1 MTSRVQTSD
10 KGEHVAV
17 VVRRKPFENRETT
30 LEKKTGAVWV
40 IVTGCERGGPSVGC
54 TIRDAIPGE
63 APRGIAAWRKS
74 GPARVIGTGSVRPAA
89 SRMDS
94 RTPARTRT
102 GVGEDSVTLVRLNV
116 SMRNRLPA
124 ATVPRARLVPLRA
137 AFGSRA
143 GGPKSKAAGAAK
155 LPALV

>member
-1 MTSRVQTSD
+1 MRAA
-10 KGEHVAV
+10 E
-17 VVRRKPFENRETT
+17 
-30 LEKKTGAVWV
+30 
-40 IVTGCERGGPSVGC
+40 
-54 TIRDAIPGE
+54 PGE
-63 APRGIAAWRKS
+63 ASRGITAWRKS
-74 GPARVIGTGSVRPAA
+74 GPAMVIGTGRVRPAV
-89 SRMDS
+89 STMDT
-94 RTPARTRT
+94 RTPARTGT